1 MSSHETQLCTLK
13 WHEQYHANFQHLF
26 SSKTPRIVIGLN
38 ENFPFALQMGL
49 EEMLGKESSP
59 VSHLDGG
66 GWVSSMWL
74 RRRFA
79 NIPFGTT
86 IPVITECEDLIIS
99 NLMNDPSCSIDQYG
113 VCENLGSQQKRVYLT
128 PSLQWTLSPGNFLRE
143 QVWTESW
150 LNDQELYKHC
160 SSAPVMQKT
169 GPAFVRKDKLKSR
182 ACSLDKD
189 NLSHHHHQSLSSQ
202 LTWFQEICFVDL
214 LYM

>member
-1 MSSHETQLCTLK
+1 MSVQITWNYTNIWNMSSHETQLCTLK
-13 WHEQYHANFQHLF
+13 WHEQYHANFQHLS

-86 IPVITECEDLIIS
+86 IPVITECEDLIIFKS
-99 NLMNDPSCSIDQYG
+99 DEWSQLFYRSVWGMW
-113 VCENLGSQQKRVYLT
+113 ELGITAK
-128 PSLQWTLSPGNFLRE
+128 
-143 QVWTESW
+143 
-150 LNDQELYKHC
+150 
-160 SSAPVMQKT
+160 
-169 GPAFVRKDKLKSR
+169 
-182 ACSLDKD
+182 AC
-189 NLSHHHHQSLSSQ
+189 LSHSIIAVNFISWEFS
-202 LTWFQEICFVDL
+202 
-214 LYM
+214 